1 MKSKLYKSTLAIALA
16 LSLTAPSVTG
26 VVEPIS
32 MVEEV
37 EAAARKLSLKTRN
50 RSVYVGS
57 TAKVKVTYTKGA
69 KARFYSTNK
78 KIVTVDSKGN
88 IKGRK
93 AGKAKVKVVIKKKG
107 YKSVTKYLTVTV
119 KRRNQGINAGNLNL
133 YVTNSKNIGAKA
145 KTKIKYKSSNPSVV
159 TVDSKGNL
167 KAKRTGTVKIY
178 MSAGYSTVYNKAS
191 KTITVKVVKMNQSVE
206 VSDLNLT
213 VGQSDS
219 VRATAKTRLTFK
231 SSNPLVATVDSRGN
245 VRAVSAGSATI
256 GCYASGNST
265 YNSAKAYVK
274 VSVKAKEAVKPTE
287 TPKPTEVPKPTEI
300 PKPTETPK
308 PTEIPVVEPTDVQK
322 AEIDN
327 ICSKQYYNPWM
338 YTNNEMYKASSFKF
352 TTDASLASKGNYC
365 YVESSNTSLIRV
377 STDGVTLYS
386 SAVQPISENN
396 IGKTVTVTMKMGS
409 YTKTCTV
416 EICETR
422 TDWSKVSEEDI
433 AKSIID
439 RTDYA
444 DEVVRLINEYRV
456 SNGLNAL
463 KYEERYCLKSAS
475 VASGCAIIN
484 ACKPDCPNVAATL
497 ASHGGSQIGWGTTGG
512 GASNTP
518 QKVVQA
524 WIDSPLHRSNILDK
538 DITTIACAFFING
551 YRDPRTGN
559 VSEYVSVKC
568 TLSNSELDT
577 LTEVLKNQEDLDN
590 SIIQIIHKY
599 VKNKNDLDK
608 YSNWFFHPKGDVSF
622 PSKDSAQSVGSDDFS
637 VFSDGSEL
645 STDAFTSGESVES
658 AEPVTSESEEVGEPI
673 EIEDSLESSTDSSE
687 DFDDSIESIEIESEE

>member
-1 MKSKLYKSTLAIALA
+1 MRKRAKSILA
-16 LSLTAPSVTG
+16 LVLALGLTVPSGSTG
-26 VVEPIS
+26 LVEPVS
-32 MVEEV
+32 MVSTV
-37 EAAARKLSLKTRN
+37 EAATNRLTLSVANKN
-50 RSVYVGS
+50 VYVGAS
-57 TAKVKVTYTKGA
+57 AKLNVKATKGA
-69 KARFYSTNK
+69 KLTYRTSNK
-78 KIVTVDSKGN
+78 GIVTVNSKGN

-93 AGKAKVKVVIKKKG
+93 AGTAKITITAKKSK
-107 YKSVTKYLTVTV
+107 YKTV
-119 KRRNQGINAGNLNL
+119 K
-133 YVTNSKNIGAKA
+133 
-145 KTKIKYKSSNPSVV
+145 
-159 TVDSKGNL
+159 
-167 KAKRTGTVKIY
+167 
-178 MSAGYSTVYNKAS
+178 
-191 KTITVKVVKMNQSVE
+191 KTITVKVVKQNQKITASN
-206 VSDLNLT
+206 VSLYYKKGRYL
-213 VGQSDS
+213 G
-219 VRATAKTRLTFK
+219 AKAKTGLTYK
-231 SSNPLVATVDSRGN
+231 SSNSSV
-245 VRAVSAGSATI
+245 VSVNSKGYIVGKKVGTAKIYITAK
-256 GCYASGNST
+256 ASGR
-265 YNSAKAYVK
+265 YKKATKTVVVK
-274 VSVKAKEAVKPTE
+274 VIKQTSTPAVKPTT
-287 TPKPTEVPKPTEI
+287 TPKPTAKPTATPKPTAVPKPTAT
-300 PKPTETPK
+300 PMPTATPTAT
-308 PTEIPVVEPTDVQK
+308 PTPVPLVEPTDVQK

-327 ICSKQYYNPWM
+327 ICSRQYYNPWM
-338 YTNNEMYKASSFKF
+338 HIYREMCKASSFKF
-352 TTDASLASKGNYC
+352 TTDSSLASKGNYC
-365 YVESSNTSLIRV
+365 YVESSDTSLISV
-377 STDGVTLYS
+377 STDGVILYS
-386 SAVQPISENN
+386 SAVDPISESN

-416 EICETR
+416 EICEIQ

-463 KYEERYCLKSAS
+463 EYEERYCLKSAS
-475 VASGCAIIN
+475 VASGCAILD
-484 ACKPDCPNVAATL
+484 ACKPDCPNVVVTL

-568 TLSNSELDT
+568 TLSNTKLDT

-599 VKNKNDLDK
+599 AKNKNDLDK

-622 PSKDSAQSVGSDDFS
+622 PSKDSAQSVCSDDFS
-637 VFSDGSEL
+637 VFSDGSET

-658 AEPVTSESEEVGEPI
+658 VEPVTSESEEVGESI
-673 EIEDSLESSTDSSE
+673 EIEDSLESSIDSSE
-687 DFDDSIESIEIESEE
+687 DFDDSVESIEIESEE